1 MIMYLTR
8 IDAYAFVTGCGGYS
22 GIYNVIFGI
31 AHIIGKSI
39 PIRLLKKRASN
50 PISYALEV
58 SGFRLRFGTMVG
70 LTEPIGCP

>member
-31 AHIIGKSI
+31 AHIIGKI
-39 PIRLLKKRASN
+39 Y
-50 PISYALEV
+50 SYTVIEETCIQSYFICA
-58 SGFRLRFGTMVG
+58 
-70 LTEPIGCP
+70 